1 MSVCANPTRL
11 GFIRVLAEMGA
22 SVTLEPL
29 DLGGPEPVAHIR
41 VEHSGR
47 LVGAHVPHSAVP
59 SMIDE
64 IPVFAVLACVAS
76 SPSSISGIAELRVKE
91 TDRVAAVIGELSKM
105 GAHITEDEDSLHIH
119 PSRLR
124 GARVSAR
131 GDHRMAMALAVAGLL
146 ASGTTVVEGW
156 ESARVSYPG
165 FLDALVSLGAGGAAR
180 EDTPAT

>member
-1 MSVCANPTRL
+1 
-11 GFIRVLAEMGA
+11 
-22 SVTLEPL
+22 
-29 DLGGPEPVAHIR
+29 
-41 VEHSGR
+41 
-47 LVGAHVPHSAVP
+47 
-59 SMIDE
+59 MIDE

-131 GDHRMAMALAVAGLL
+131 GDHRMAMALAVAGLM
-146 ASGTTVVEGW
+146 ANGTTVVEGW
-156 ESARVSYPG
+156 EAARVSYPG
-165 FLDALVSLGAGGAAR
+165 FLDALVTLGAGGAAR